1 MREYVTAYI
10 ALVYLNVLDALL
22 TMFHLRNGANELNP
36 LVAGLITDF
45 GVSGIL
51 IIKLIVLA
59 VLGIIVVRMTLQ
71 NTVTKYAGLIDFVT
85 AVYAGV
91 VLYSVALLP

>member
-1 MREYVTAYI
+1 MREYVVAYI

-22 TMFHLRNGANELNP
+22 TMFHLRNGALEQNP

-45 GVSGIL
+45 GISGIL
-51 IIKLIVLA
+51 IFKFIGLLA
-59 VLGIIVVRMTLQ
+59 LGIVIVKMLFK
-71 NTVTKYAGLIDFVT
+71 NIVTKYAGLIDFAT
-85 AVYAGV
+85 AVYAGI

>member
-1 MREYVTAYI
+1 MREYVAAYI
-10 ALVYLNVLDALL
+10 ALVYLNLLDALL
-22 TMFHLRNGANELNP
+22 TMFHLRNGALEQNP
-36 LVAGLITDF
+36 LVVGLITDF

-51 IIKLIVLA
+51 IGKFIVLLA
-59 VLGIIVVRMTLQ
+59 LGIIVVRMILQ
-71 NTVTKYAGLIDFVT
+71 NIVTKYAGLIDFAT